1 MFAFAT
7 DAGQCLAWIR
17 RTRYH
22 AALGNK
28 GVRPYVFEFINTW
41 YRRYFTDPQAALL
54 AVLLVLGFVII
65 YFMGNMLAPLLAA
78 VVIAYM
84 LEGSVVK
91 LQSWKL
97 PRLLAVNIVFIVFL
111 LFLVFLVVI
120 LLPILS
126 RQASQFFQELPG
138 MMNRGQEL
146 LMGLR
151 REYPALLSENAVR
164 EIVSASRTGLSDMGQ
179 NILSFSLSSIPA
191 IITVLIYLVLVP
203 LMVFFFLKDK
213 TEILNW
219 LSRFLP
225 ADRRLV
231 MHLWEE
237 MDAQIGNYI
246 RGKVYEIIIVGLSAY
261 AVFKFFDLNYAP
273 LLSLI
278 VGLSVLIPY
287 IGAAVVTVPV
297 AMVAYFQW
305 SLGADFTWVI
315 IAYFV
320 LQFLDG
326 NVLVPLLFSDVVNLH
341 PVAIIVAIL
350 VFGGLWGFW
359 GVFFA
364 IPLATL
370 VKALIN
376 VWPTAEPVA
385 TDRPDQTLTGGA

>member
-1 MFAFAT
+1 M
-7 DAGQCLAWIR
+7 
-17 RTRYH
+17 
-22 AALGNK
+22 
-28 GVRPYVFEFINTW
+28 FEFINSW
-41 YRRYFTDPQAALL
+41 YRRYFTDPQASLL
-54 AVLLVLGFVII
+54 AVLLAAGFVII
-65 YFMGNMLAPLLAA
+65 YFMGHMLAPLLAA

-84 LEGSVVK
+84 LEGSVAI
-91 LQSWKL
+91 LESRKL
-97 PRLLAVNIVFIVFL
+97 PRLLAVTLVFIVFL
-111 LFLVFLVVI
+111 FFLVFLVVI

-126 RQASQFFQELPG
+126 RQASQLFQELPG
-138 MMNRGQEL
+138 MINSGQEL
-146 LMGLR
+146 LMNLR
-151 REYPALLSENAVR
+151 KDYPALLSENTVR
-164 EIVSASRTGLSDMGQ
+164 EVIAASKAGISDMGQ
-179 NILSFSLSSIPA
+179 NILSFSLASIPA

-203 LMVFFFLKDK
+203 LMIFFFLKDK
-213 TEILNW
+213 TAILDW
-219 LSRFLP
+219 LNRFLP

-231 MHLWEE
+231 THLWEE

-246 RGKVYEIIIVGLSAY
+246 RGKVYEIIIVGIVTY
-261 AVFKFFDLNYAP
+261 AVFTFFGLNYAP

-297 AMVAYFQW
+297 AMVGYFQW
-305 SLGADFTWVI
+305 GLGADFTWLIV
-315 IAYFV
+315 AYFV

-326 NVLVPLLFSDVVNLH
+326 NVLVPILFSDVVNLH

-376 VWPTAEPVA
+376 VWPTQEPASVA
-385 TDRPDQTLTGGA
+385 DSADQTITRGGI